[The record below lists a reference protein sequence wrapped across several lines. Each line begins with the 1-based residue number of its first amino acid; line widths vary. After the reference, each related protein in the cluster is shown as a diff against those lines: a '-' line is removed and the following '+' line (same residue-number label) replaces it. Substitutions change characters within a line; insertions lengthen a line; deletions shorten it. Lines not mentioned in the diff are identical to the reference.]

1 MTSINENITLETA
14 FLDSVELLKRLIAI
28 PSISRDETECAD
40 FIADFL
46 KARAIPFSRHGNNLW
61 ATHIADPARPTL
73 LLNAHID
80 TVRPVKGWKRDPFT
94 PTLEGD
100 TLFGLGSNDC
110 GGGLVGLLA
119 AFRLLRKDKSLPWNL
134 VWLASCEEEV
144 SGKGGIESVIPMLP
158 KIDCAIVGEPTGM
171 QPAVAEKGLMV
182 LDLVARGKSGH
193 AARNEGVNAIYKS
206 LDDIAWFK
214 DYRFPKVSPLLGPVK
229 MTVTMISAGTQH
241 NVVPDE
247 CRMVVDVRPN
257 EMYSNVEILD
267 EIVKNVSC
275 EVKARSTRLNSS
287 SIPEGHPLVKACVGL
302 GLEPYGSPTLS
313 DQALMH
319 WPSLKLG
326 PGESSRS
333 HTADEYVKL
342 SEIRDG
348 IERYCDVIKL
358 SGKML

>member
-1 MTSINENITLETA
+1 MTSITENLTLEAA
-14 FLDSVELLKRLIAI
+14 FADSVELLKRLIAI
-28 PSISRDETECAD
+28 PSTSRNETECAD
-40 FIADFL
+40 FIVSFL
-46 KARAIPFSRHGNNLW
+46 QSRAIPFSRHGNNVW
-61 ATHIADPARPTL
+61 ATAFADAARPTL

-80 TVRPVKGWKRDPFT
+80 TVKPVKGWRRDPFT

-119 AFRLLRKDKSLPWNL
+119 AFRLLRELEPLPWNL

-144 SGKGGIESVIPMLP
+144 SGKNGIESVIPMLP

-182 LDLVARGKSGH
+182 LDVVARGKSGH

-206 LDDIAWFK
+206 LADIAWFK
-214 DYRFPKVSPLLGPVK
+214 DFQFPKVSPLLGPVK

-267 EIVKNVSC
+267 EIVKNVDS
-275 EVKARSTRLNSS
+275 EVSARSTRLNSS
-287 SIPEGHPLVKACVGL
+287 SIPETHPLVKACAGMGL
-302 GLEPYGSPTLS
+302 QPYGSPTLS

-348 IERYCDVIKL
+348 IEKYCDIIKL
-358 SGKML
+358 SGQML

>member
-1 MTSINENITLETA
+1 MTSINDNITLEAA
-14 FLDSVELLKRLIAI
+14 FSDSTELLKQLIAI
-28 PSISRDETECAD
+28 PSTSRNETECAD
-40 FIADFL
+40 FIASFL
-46 KARAIPFSRHGNNLW
+46 QSRANPFSRHGNNLW
-61 ATHIADPARPTL
+61 AMAITDPARPTL

-80 TVRPVKGWKRDPFT
+80 TVKPVKGWKRDPFT

-100 TLFGLGSNDC
+100 MLFGLGSNDC

-119 AFRLLRKDKSLPWNL
+119 AFRLMRENKSLPWNL

-144 SGKGGIESVIPMLP
+144 SGKEGIESVIPVLP
-158 KIDCAIVGEPTGM
+158 RIDCAIVGEPTGM

-206 LDDIAWFK
+206 LADIEWFR
-214 DYRFPKVSPLLGPVK
+214 DFRFPKVSPLLGPVK

-267 EIVKNVSC
+267 EIVRNVNC
-275 EVKARSTRLNSS
+275 EAKARSTRLNSS
-287 SIPEGHPLVKACVGL
+287 SIPDGHPLVKACVAL

-342 SEIRDG
+342 PEIRDG
-348 IERYCDVIKL
+348 IEKYCEIIKL
-358 SGKML
+358 SGQML